1 MARRHATIWRW
12 RGGNPRIQRAAYE
25 LYGDRMVLFCA
36 SIVLKMPHH
45 GAGFALF
52 VVIQNDLFNRSRLAT
67 VIVCVDV
74 GPGSRTVH
82 KVA

>member
-1 MARRHATIWRW
+1 
-12 RGGNPRIQRAAYE
+12 
-25 LYGDRMVLFCA
+25 MVLFCA

-45 GAGFALF
+45 GADFALF